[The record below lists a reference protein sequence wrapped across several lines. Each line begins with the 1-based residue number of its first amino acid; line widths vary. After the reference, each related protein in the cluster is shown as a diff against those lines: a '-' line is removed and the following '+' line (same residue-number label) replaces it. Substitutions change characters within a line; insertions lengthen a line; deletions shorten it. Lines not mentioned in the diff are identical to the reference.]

1 MNLLQS
7 SLLLA
12 LALSCGGCQTTRT
25 ADAGSA
31 IPSRIDGT
39 LSPGDVLRVTFSGAP
54 ELTQSQRIRAD
65 GKITLPKVGEV
76 QAAGREPL
84 AIQKQ
89 LTDLYAPS
97 LQNAEI
103 TVLVENSTFPVIVL
117 GAVNRP
123 GEVNLDRPSLL
134 HAIGR
139 AGGIVRG
146 LADWSRVRI
155 IHEGESGS
163 KVRVVNMEAVVR
175 GKSNKVINLQRGDTV
190 IVPEKWL

>member
-1 MNLLQS
+1 
-7 SLLLA
+7 
-12 LALSCGGCQTTRT
+12 
-25 ADAGSA
+25 
-31 IPSRIDGT
+31 
-39 LSPGDVLRVTFSGAP
+39 VTFSGAP